1 MDTLRQR
8 FIVQREEVSSELDR
22 IRYQLDSI
30 EIIIKNTTPLLE
42 TTESRIYVF
51 DNIQTEKQAFDPP
64 RKKRRLV

>member
-1 MDTLRQR
+1 METIRQD

-30 EIIIKNTTPLLE
+30 EIIIKNTTPLLD

-51 DNIQTEKQAFDPP
+51 DNIQTEKQVFEPP

>member
-51 DNIQTEKQAFDPP
+51 DNIQTEKQVFDPP

>member
-1 MDTLRQR
+1 METLRQD
-8 FIVQREEVSSELDR
+8 FIMQREEVSSELDR

-30 EIIIKNTTPLLE
+30 EIIIKNTTPLLN

-51 DNIQTEKQAFDPP
+51 DNIQTEKQVFEPP